1 MNSPNLQYFLQ
12 VNRIFFVDT
21 NTNEGVS
28 LPIYSHWK
36 LLGKATAFHQC
47 CCKTW
52 HGPNNKSC
60 TTRWLLTRSL
70 LNLCPL
76 EIFTFAPSLAFN
88 LLTPPIFKGSDSR
101 CWLSKRG
108 TGKGSLD
115 VLVNF
120 SLIMS
125 SLLKVTSGKPQVSNI
140 VSKDPFP
147 ALLLLV
153 KKGKWHCWTL
163 CTQTPL
169 QPSGGV
175 RNEGNPVLSPPLLPN
190 THQVH
195 LFPPHPHFHLFLLP
209 GVPGKPGVQYAPGEF
224 WMWALPIKM
233 LSSAPTNLTNNPAPL
248 LQKRRHIIWCCGDLG
263 KKSIEKGDIEIKQNH
278 SMLHWFYLIHW
289 YIIKMEGL

>member
-88 LLTPPIFKGSDSR
+88 LLTPPIFKGSYSR

-115 VLVNF
+115 VLVKF
-120 SLIMS
+120 SLVMS
-125 SLLKVTSGKPQVSNI
+125 GLLKVTSGKPQVSNI

-153 KKGKWHCWTL
+153 KKENGTVERFAPKHLCSRRAVFAMREIQCWVPP
-163 CTQTPL
+163 CCQTPTRCTF
-169 QPSGGV
+169 S
-175 RNEGNPVLSPPLLPN
+175 LLTPISIFFCCQVYLAN
-190 THQVH
+190 QVYNMHQV
-195 LFPPHPHFHLFLLP
+195 
-209 GVPGKPGVQYAPGEF
+209 
-224 WMWALPIKM
+224 
-233 LSSAPTNLTNNPAPL
+233 SSGCELCL
-248 LQKRRHIIWCCGDLG
+248 
-263 KKSIEKGDIEIKQNH
+263 
-278 SMLHWFYLIHW
+278 
-289 YIIKMEGL
+289 